1 MLYDKERAQQP
12 PTEKRPPTTSR
23 APQTPPP
30 VPARHPLEPVTGP
43 ADPDRGPGSAQLLP
57 QDGRDEL
64 AARLQRAVNTFL
76 DEPRR
81 AVEEAEGVF
90 NAAVTHVTDTLAE
103 RGRALRTGWK
113 DRDTEAET
121 EELRLALRQYREITK
136 RLLRM

>member
-12 PTEKRPPTTSR
+12 PAEKRPPTTSR

-30 VPARHPLEPVTGP
+30 VPARHPLEPVTGA
-43 ADPDRGPGSAQLLP
+43 ADPDRGPGSAKLFP

-64 AARLQRAVNTFL
+64 TARLQRAVNTFL
-76 DEPRR
+76 DDPRR
-81 AVEEAEGVF
+81 AVGEAEGVF
-90 NAAVTHVTDTLAE
+90 NAALTHVTDTLTE

-121 EELRLALRQYREITK
+121 EELRLVLRQYREITE